1 METNNWQ
8 QHLERHAD
16 VRGGRVCVRGTRI
29 AVADI
34 LGWFAAG
41 LTENDI
47 LEDFPDLSRNDIRAA
62 LLFASVGED
71 YLVATDNV
79 AA

>member
-1 METNNWQ
+1 METLNWQ
-8 QHLERHAD
+8 QHLERNAD

-29 AVADI
+29 AVSDI

-41 LTENDI
+41 LTENEI
-47 LEDFPDLSRNDIRAA
+47 LEDFPDLARNDVRAA
-62 LLFASVGED
+62 LLFASVGDD
-71 YLVATDNV
+71 YLVANNNV